1 MKKNFKI
8 RIFQP
13 VVQEYRVALHE
24 GLADRYGDRIEIWAS
39 PRRGVDVSIP
49 LKKMRYD
56 YSHKFFKFGPFIWQT
71 GFSLKGLSKGD
82 VIVVCGDLHQL
93 SSLWIAFKAR
103 CKGIKVV
110 WWGHHKTATSSSRN
124 VRIRLAIAK
133 WLSDVMLVYTRTGI
147 DYLLNM
153 GFKNGRVFATGNT
166 IDQKPICDAIE
177 SYDGQDPFKGKIGFL
192 CCSVL
197 REKVKLDL
205 AIRALSDNRLSN
217 VVLAVIGEGPAKQ
230 GYMNLASELG
240 VADRV
245 IWIGATRDQ
254 QVMAPWFLNAKGF
267 VYPGSVGLS
276 ILHAMSYGLPVIVH
290 NNPEHQMPEYEIM
303 EDGNTGLC
311 FKEDSVDSLVE
322 KMVVMKEDS
331 NLRNRMSKIA
341 KDYALS
347 KYSMEAMVNN
357 FSEALDVAMR
367 L

>member
-1 MKKNFKI
+1 MKI

-13 VVQEYRVALHE
+13 IVPEYRVALFD
-24 GLADRYGDRIEIWAS
+24 GLAERYGNDIEVWSAERI
-39 PRRGVDVSIP
+39 GVDISCP
-49 LKKMRYD
+49 LSKMRYD
-56 YSHKFFKFGPFIWQT
+56 YSHPFRKIGPFMWQKGLT
-71 GFSLKGLSKGD
+71 LKGLGKGD
-82 VIVVCGDLHQL
+82 VIVVCGDIHQL
-93 SSLWIAFKAR
+93 SSLWIAFKAK

-110 WWGHHKTATSSSRN
+110 WWGHHKTATSLSRN

-133 WLSDVMLVYTRTGI
+133 WFSDVILVYTRTGI
-147 DYLLNM
+147 EYLLNM
-153 GFKNGRVFATGNT
+153 GFEKGRVLATGNT

-205 AIRALSDNRLSN
+205 AIRALSDDRLLD

-240 VADRV
+240 VSDRT
-245 IWIGATRDQ
+245 IWVGATRDQ
-254 QVMAPWFLNAKGF
+254 KVMAPWFLNAKGF

-290 NNPEHQMPEYEIM
+290 DNPEHQMPEYEIM

-322 KMVVMKEDS
+322 KMVMMKEDS

-357 FSEALDVAMR
+357 YSEALVAAMM

>member
-1 MKKNFKI
+1 MKI

-13 VVQEYRVALHE
+13 IVPEYRVALFE
-24 GLADRYGDRIEIWAS
+24 GLAEQYGDNIEVWAAKKI
-39 PRRGVDVSIP
+39 GIDVSCH
-49 LKKMRYD
+49 LTKMRFD
-56 YSHKFFKFGPFIWQT
+56 YQHSFRKIGPFVWQ
-71 GFSLKGLSKGD
+71 KGLTLNGLEKGD

-93 SSLWIAFKAR
+93 SSLWIAFKAK

-124 VRIRLAIAK
+124 VRVRLAIAK

-147 DYLLNM
+147 DYLINM
-153 GFKNGRVFATGNT
+153 GFKKGRVFATGNT

-205 AIRALSDNRLSN
+205 AIRALSDNRLLD
-217 VVLAVIGEGPAKQ
+217 VVLAVIGDGPAKQ
-230 GYMNLASELG
+230 EYMNLACDLG
-240 VADRV
+240 VSDRI
-245 IWIGATRDQ
+245 IWVGATRDQ
-254 QVMAPWFLNAKGF
+254 KVMAPWFLNAKGF

-290 NNPEHQMPEYEIM
+290 DNSEHQMPEYEIM